1 MTKFVW
7 VMPSWRAVR
16 VISAANFS
24 TEPDTPSASTTA
36 MSFADLTIIILS
48 ALSTVTWMP
57 TLKPI
62 LDGCCAMALGDTV
75 SNVSMPR
82 RWSLMARKV
91 T

>member
-1 MTKFVW
+1 
-7 VMPSWRAVR
+7 
-16 VISAANFS
+16 
-24 TEPDTPSASTTA
+24 